1 MLKDTYT
8 AKPNT
13 FTYIIL
19 NDGSKLEI
27 WTSSLGTTVTVNNH
41 EKEYEHEYDKP
52 EKKKPV
58 FDEVTHKL
66 DTCNANISKLT
77 ADNITFHYVDFI
89 NNKES
94 K

>member
-27 WTSSLGTTVTVNNH
+27 WTSNLGTTVTLNNH
-41 EKEYEHEYDKP
+41 EKKYEHEYDKP

-58 FDEVTHKL
+58 FENLTHKFETFKA
-66 DTCNANISKLT
+66 DVSKLT
-77 ADNITFHYVDFI
+77 ANNITFHYVDFI
-89 NNKES
+89 DKGV